1 MTTVYQIKIQLVWFK
16 PFVYRTLLVKPS
28 INLEVLHNYIQQ
40 LFGFEN
46 MHLYGFYDKKN
57 DIYIVMNE
65 EEKYEW
71 NEKIA
76 KNVKL
81 KDVLQTE
88 KDKILYT
95 YDFGDNWEFNIK
107 LEKIVE
113 TDEKLPKVLRWK
125 WWYLIEDCGWVWGL
139 EELIEIYKKKDKKGA
154 ENMWYDEFEY
164 LEEELNNTI
173 FKEIDWKDFELSD
186 KLEWWVFQ

>member
-1 MTTVYQIKIQLVWFK
+1 MTTAYQIKIQLVWFK
-16 PFVYRTLLVKPS
+16 PSVYRTLLVKPT
-28 INLEVLHNYIQQ
+28 INLKVLHNYIQQ
-40 LFGFEN
+40 LFGFDNE
-46 MHLYGFYDKKN
+46 HLYNFYDKKN
-57 DIYIVMNE
+57 DIYIVMSE
-65 EEKYEW
+65 EDIYEW

-88 KDKILYT
+88 KDSILYT
-95 YDFGDNWEFNIK
+95 YDFGDNWRFNIK

-139 EELIEIYKKKDKKGA
+139 EELIEIYKKKDKKEA
-154 ENMWYDEFEY
+154 ENMWYDEFE
-164 LEEELNNTI
+164 
-173 FKEIDWKDFELSD
+173 
-186 KLEWWVFQ
+186 

>member
-46 MHLYGFYDKKN
+46 MHLYSFYDKKN

-81 KDVLQTE
+81 KDVLPTE